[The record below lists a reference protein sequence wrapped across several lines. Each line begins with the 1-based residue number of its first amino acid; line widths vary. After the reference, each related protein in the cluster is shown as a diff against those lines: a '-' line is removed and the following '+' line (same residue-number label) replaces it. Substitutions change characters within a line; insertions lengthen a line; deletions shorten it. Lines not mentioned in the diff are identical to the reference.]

1 MIEYVVPGNT
11 DPRVLERSCQI
22 LREGGLV
29 AFPTD
34 TSWSIGCAL
43 SSKQGIQNLRRLSGE
58 RDERHFTLL
67 CHHIS
72 QIGEYCSL
80 NNSQF
85 RFIKRLIPGPYVFI
99 LRALLGT
106 EKVLDI
112 RRKEVGVRIP
122 HHPVSLALGE
132 ALGEPL
138 YSITAKRSMIRRER
152 PDSFYYEEP
161 SASADEKDLPPIPEE
176 ELFEGGWELEDIP
189 GIALILDAGEEL
201 PRWVSTVIDLT
212 TEEPTL
218 IRQGAGRW
226 PV

>member
-11 DPRVLERSCQI
+11 DPRILRRSCDI
-22 LREGGLV
+22 LKGGSLI

-34 TSWSIGCAL
+34 TSWTIGCAL
-43 SSKQGIQNLRRLSGE
+43 SSKSGIQNLRRLSGE

-72 QIGEYCSL
+72 QIGNYCSL

-85 RFIKRLIPGPYVFI
+85 RLIKRLTPGPYVFI

-132 ALGEPL
+132 TLGEPL
-138 YSITAKRSMIRRER
+138 YSITAKRSMIQRDRS
-152 PDSFYYEEP
+152 DSVSEEFP
-161 SASADEKDLPPIPEE
+161 ESADERGLPPIPEE
-176 ELFEGGWELEDIP
+176 ELFEGGWELEDISA
-189 GIALILDAGEEL
+189 ITLILDSGEEL
-201 PRWVSTVIDLT
+201 PRRVSTVIDLT
-212 TEEPTL
+212 GDEPTL
-218 IRQGAGRW
+218 IRYGAGPW
-226 PV
+226 PI